1 MFERYT
7 EPARRVIFSGRYMA
21 SQAGSPEIETE
32 HLLLG
37 VLREDKGLA
46 KRFLGSALAAEA
58 VWNSVEQR
66 KPARKKIPGVVDL
79 PISKECK
86 RVLTFALEEAE
97 QLSSKHIGPEHLLLG
112 LLREEKY
119 QAAEILNARGVRL
132 EATRAELVRLPHK
145 LSATEEFIEEPR
157 HLPKDVADARDSLR
171 AIVKRMEEAV
181 ANHDFATARACSDE
195 ERKER
200 DKLRELYQ
208 QHGLSAWIFD

>member
-7 EPARRVIFSGRYMA
+7 KPARRVIFTGRYMA
-21 SQAGSPEIETE
+21 IQAGSPEIETE

-46 KRFLGSALAAEA
+46 QRFLGSASAAEA
-58 VWNSVEQR
+58 VWNNVEQR
-66 KPARKKIPGVVDL
+66 KPARKKILGAVDL
-79 PISKECK
+79 PLSKECK

-97 QLSSKHIGPEHLLLG
+97 QLSSKHIGPEHLFLG
-112 LLREEKY
+112 LLREEKC
-119 QAAEILNARGVRL
+119 QAAKILNERGVL
-132 EATRAELVRLPHK
+132 PAPTRAELVRLPHK

-157 HLPKDVADARDSLR
+157 HLPKDVADVRDR
-171 AIVKRMEEAV
+171 VKAIVSRMEQAV

-200 DKLRELYQ
+200 DKLRELYE
-208 QHGLSAWIFD
+208 QHGLSAWNL